1 MPWKSAFANSIPPSC
16 FKVQLFLTA
25 LVEGRRL
32 FTNWRYLKMKVTLVY
47 IGWKW
52 TEITKTLVHGNRW
65 LPCPS
70 SPQLEPSTRR
80 WCMRPGLGS
89 GGDVD
94 GSIETAFVE
103 CWNPLKN
110 WFPFI
115 FFFKM
120 KDFSLFGQSNS
131 FPHFGWMSFE
141 LTGIDTHIL
150 PTNLDSTNV
159 IPFWLLPA
167 SYKERSARNMSES
180 QSVNL
185 SCFCFTV
192 HKAPVYNIWQKLQML
207 RCLFS
212 NASVMLSYTAGKDTR
227 F

>member
-1 MPWKSAFANSIPPSC
+1 MSVQPSARTFHKTVVHEARIGIWWRCGWLNRNSLC
-16 FKVQLFLTA
+16 GV
-25 LVEGRRL
+25 
-32 FTNWRYLKMKVTLVY
+32 LK
-47 IGWKW
+47 
-52 TEITKTLVHGNRW
+52 
-65 LPCPS
+65 
-70 SPQLEPSTRR
+70 
-80 WCMRPGLGS
+80 
-89 GGDVD
+89 
-94 GSIETAFVE
+94 
-103 CWNPLKN
+103 PLKELV
-110 WFPFI
+110 PFY

>member
-1 MPWKSAFANSIPPSC
+1 MEVTLVGWVVVLIIFYFQPYLGKIPI
-16 FKVQLFLTA
+16 LTNIFQT
-25 LVEGRRL
+25 GW
-32 FTNWRYLKMKVTLVY
+32 NHQLVY

-52 TEITKTLVHGNRW
+52 TEITKNLVHGNRW

-80 WCMRPGLGS
+80 WCMRPGLGA

-94 GSIETAFVE
+94 GSTETAFVE

-115 FFFKM
+115 FFSKWRTFW
-120 KDFSLFGQSNS
+120 FFGQINS

-150 PTNLDSTNV
+150 PTNLDTTKV
-159 IPFWLLPA
+159 IPFWLLQA
-167 SYKERSARNMSES
+167 SYKERSARNMSKS
-180 QSVNL
+180 
-185 SCFCFTV
+185 
-192 HKAPVYNIWQKLQML
+192 
-207 RCLFS
+207 
-212 NASVMLSYTAGKDTR
+212 
-227 F
+227 